1 MNDIRLALMC
11 GTDIPIPECQLIIRQ
26 PVIKEIALIGEREF
40 FSGIQTLCIDK
51 NMVSQKNEVLN
62 GTSNFEIFMTIMK
75 DEQGQ
80 EKKKILQQ
88 IFPLF
93 FPQYK
98 ISFMPRGLVFIQN
111 DFILTIDD
119 TNFQY
124 LQEIVGKI
132 CCLKSDMS
140 QKTSFNPANDAAK
153 KIAEKLMRGRQK
165 VAEQKGESDTS
176 IFTQYLSILTIGLN
190 SMSIQDLMNLTIFQM
205 YDLIERYSLYIDW
218 DLDVRSRL
226 AGAKPDGKPENWMK
240 NLH

>member
-1 MNDIRLALMC
+1 MVDLRLALMC
-11 GTDIPIPECQLIIRQ
+11 GTNIPIPECQLIIRQ
-26 PVIKEIALIGEREF
+26 PKIKEIALIGEREF

-51 NMVSQKNEVLN
+51 NMVTQDEQILKE
-62 GTSNFEIFMTIMK
+62 TSNFEIFMAIMK
-75 DEQGQ
+75 DEQGL
-80 EKKKILQQ
+80 EKKQIIQQ

-93 FPQYK
+93 FPSYK
-98 ISFMPRGLVFIQN
+98 VNFMPRGLAFVQDSNVI
-111 DFILTIDD
+111 TIDES
-119 TNFQY
+119 NFGV

-132 CCLKSDMS
+132 CCLKSDSS
-140 QKTSFNPANDAAK
+140 QKVAFNPANDAAK

-165 VAEQKGESDTS
+165 VAEQKGEADSS

-190 SMSIQDLMNLTIFQM
+190 SMSIEDLMNLTIFQM

>member
-51 NMVSQKNEVLN
+51 NMVSKENEVLN
-62 GTSNFEIFMTIMK
+62 GTDNFEIFMRIMK

-111 DFILTIDD
+111 DFTLTIDN

-132 CCLKSDMS
+132 CCLKSDAS

>member
-51 NMVSQKNEVLN
+51 NMVSQENEVLN

-132 CCLKSDMS
+132 CCLKSDTG

>member
-51 NMVSQKNEVLN
+51 NMVSQENEVLN

-132 CCLKSDMS
+132 CCLKSDTS